1 MDKEDKEL
9 EGPELARDQQHEQAL
24 TEQHEQEELPEAV
37 TETVRDQGF
46 DHRSRLFDALRLI
59 LAGEA
64 VNVSLFYL
72 PQREQHALEAL
83 QAAVHGSD
91 SVGEFVFAEDR
102 RALLEQSLAVL
113 QQNLTYGEPAQ
124 IAELQSKFDEMSE
137 QVGELREQLSSLE
150 DAQEDLEEWHIA
162 RQHGVASEGDKDDKP
177 DAPKADP
184 GLVNFIAE
192 ALYAMAEVAPTK
204 TSTLAG
210 EERAVAAKPSTLSDG
225 PEVKHAVK
233 KTSLYDDDDPPVW
246 TSQAS
251 GMHDP
256 APQRREAKRPAPDM
270 KPKGPGDK

>member
-37 TETVRDQGF
+37 TETVRDTGF

-124 IAELQSKFDEMSE
+124 LAE
-137 QVGELREQLSSLE
+137 
-150 DAQEDLEEWHIA
+150 
-162 RQHGVASEGDKDDKP
+162 
-177 DAPKADP
+177 
-184 GLVNFIAE
+184 
-192 ALYAMAEVAPTK
+192 
-204 TSTLAG
+204 
-210 EERAVAAKPSTLSDG
+210 
-225 PEVKHAVK
+225 
-233 KTSLYDDDDPPVW
+233 
-246 TSQAS
+246 
-251 GMHDP
+251 
-256 APQRREAKRPAPDM
+256 
-270 KPKGPGDK
+270 